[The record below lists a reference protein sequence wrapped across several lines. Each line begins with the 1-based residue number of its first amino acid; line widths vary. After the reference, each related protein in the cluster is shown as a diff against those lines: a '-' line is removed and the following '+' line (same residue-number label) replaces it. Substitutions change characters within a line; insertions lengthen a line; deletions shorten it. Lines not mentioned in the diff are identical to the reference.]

1 MKLNDRKSPRPG
13 FTLVELLVVMAII
26 AILVSLT
33 AAAVMKILSKR
44 PEVLRR
50 SEISQL
56 GPDISQFKAKFDVG
70 YMPSFF
76 VLRSNVTQYNLAD
89 KLERESLDF
98 LKQMFKSGNQLGYD
112 SSGNVI
118 LLAWGGYDPNGNPLT
133 IPDGQRVILTGD
145 QCLVFFL
152 GGITAVSSGNPP
164 TVDCQGFSS
173 DKRNPTA
180 LGGDRIPPFFK
191 FVQKRLVKASNGFYS
206 YNDPYGVPYAYF
218 SSYKV
223 TQGYNRY
230 VNYSPNPGTVPVY
243 GPECPTLGVSPYY
256 SATGKYYNAN
266 TFQIISAGPDQAFGP
281 GGQWTPGAV
290 SGPTADDMSNF
301 SETVLGAQ

>member
-13 FTLVELLVVMAII
+13 FTLIELLVVMAII

-56 GPDISQFKAKFDVG
+56 GPDISQFKAKFNVD

-76 VLRSNVTQYNLAD
+76 VLRSNITQYNLSD
-89 KLERESLDF
+89 KLEADSLLF
-98 LKQMFKSGNQLGYD
+98 LRKMFGDRVGID

-118 LLAWGGYDPNGNPLT
+118 QLAWGGYDANGNPLT

-152 GGITAVSSGNPP
+152 GGIIVGNSPI
-164 TVDCQGFSS
+164 VDCTGFSI
-173 DKRNPTA
+173 DKRNPT
-180 LGGDRIPPFFK
+180 LPGGDRIQPFFK
-191 FVQKRLVKASNGFYS
+191 FEQKRLVKGANGFYS

-223 TQGYNRY
+223 TGGYNRY

-256 SATGKYYNAN
+256 SANGKYYNAN
-266 TFQIISAGPDQAFGP
+266 TFQLISAGPDQAFGP

-301 SETVLGAQ
+301 ADVVLGAQ

>member
-1 MKLNDRKSPRPG
+1 MKLNDRKSPRLG

-33 AAAVMKILSKR
+33 AAAVMKILAKR

-56 GPDISQFKAKFDVG
+56 GPDISQFKAKFNVD
-70 YMPSFF
+70 YMPSRFA
-76 VLRSNVTQYNLAD
+76 LRSNITQYSQPANPNPD
-89 KLERESLDF
+89 KLDVDSLS
-98 LKQMFKSGNQLGYD
+98 LLRKMFGDRVGFD
-112 SSGNVI
+112 ASGNVI
-118 LLAWGGYDPNGNPLT
+118 PLAWGGYDVTGPTPLPLT

-152 GGITAVSSGNPP
+152 GGITSVSSGNPP

-173 DKRNPTA
+173 AQRNPTA

-191 FVQKRLVKASNGFYS
+191 FVQKRLVKGANGFYS

-218 SSYKV
+218 SAYLGVGTS
-223 TQGYNRY
+223 YNRY
-230 VNYSPNPGTVPVY
+230 GSSDCSNLN
-243 GPECPTLGVSPYY
+243 VSPY
-256 SATGKYYNAN
+256 STATGKYYNEKS
-266 TFQIISAGPDQAFGP
+266 FQIISAGPDQAFGP
-281 GGQWTPGAV
+281 GGKWTPGAV